1 MSPNSAKKTRVP
13 RTPYVP
19 PAARRSA
26 NAGNNA
32 PDNLSCRQ
40 DDSNIG
46 QSRRPSAVG
55 EEGARRLRDANEPG
69 QRAGV
74 VRASRSPGKGK
85 ASSQHQKR
93 RLENEQ
99 DKSREQEPRGEFQ
112 QQCSAKPASGSNTD
126 TCHEQ
131 LLVPALDATNT
142 TEATRAPA
150 AGAERARGETDACA
164 GKGRRKPRQAW
175 SQYVPPKRRGSP
187 SSGAAAEQA
196 QPRKQPSPAETNAA
210 SRVENNI
217 DRAPSESSL
226 QSTSS
231 PGDSCSTVGE
241 EAPTLAKSKSLPEAG
256 SSELTSDAP
265 DRGAPI
271 LGEGDG
277 GIKSD
282 DPSRVVAHGTTVM
295 GATVAGVDHQ
305 QRCDDR
311 SAEME
316 RAAAESQLMAHAEG
330 TAASPV
336 PEAHSGLPAVHARA
350 AGSLLDR
357 SEDECSMDA
366 GALRNEQ
373 GARESERAASGC
385 PCKANT
391 LTSSEDSMPT
401 TMAEEAEVP
410 SRSTPAPSPIQPS
423 ACNSS
428 GNSSSGSENTP
439 GKNSAPTSQEAR
451 NHQAGTESVAPT
463 TPGKEDEAG
472 QTQPPPELGGD
483 TSGGNAA
490 AAASEEKRNGDSPGL
505 LASQELPVAKA
516 PSARYVPPGR
526 RKIIDAEVA
535 ALNETGASETARGM
549 GPLWTSRAPVRVS
562 QRARP
567 SDRESSPVRPS
578 PARVAGV
585 VSGGMSAYGANISE
599 YSELMSRDQVEAC
612 TAVVSNF
619 PSALPPGQR
628 DLMLQPFVALGGL
641 VVWPRPDEALVTF
654 ATPALARQAV
664 SNRHT
669 RSSVLLVEALSEA
682 REEKRR
688 GYRRVEL
695 ARPGRPPADASSAS
709 RLISGALGIRR
720 PRAKPSTTP
729 ARKGTASNG
738 GVRGRGAKTA
748 LAQPAESTDS
758 WDM

>member
-1 MSPNSAKKTRVP
+1 MWLAGGFVRFSLGCATRHTGDFQDRKHEHKAGKARPGLRVQGRAMSPNSAKKTRVP

-85 ASSQHQKR
+85 ASSQHRGQGENAEGRQARPATTTTTTTATTTTAAPAPAATTTPGAGAGAAGTLPITTAVPNRERPSTATQPAAKLTPPSSAEKR

-599 YSELMSRDQVEAC
+599 YSGKLWGC
-612 TAVVSNF
+612 
-619 PSALPPGQR
+619 GC
-628 DLMLQPFVALGGL
+628 GGRWEW
-641 VVWPRPDEALVTF
+641 V
-654 ATPALARQAV
+654 
-664 SNRHT
+664 
-669 RSSVLLVEALSEA
+669 
-682 REEKRR
+682 
-688 GYRRVEL
+688 
-695 ARPGRPPADASSAS
+695 
-709 RLISGALGIRR
+709 
-720 PRAKPSTTP
+720 
-729 ARKGTASNG
+729 
-738 GVRGRGAKTA
+738 
-748 LAQPAESTDS
+748 
-758 WDM
+758 